1 MSQGVLV
8 IEPSATLSNLLVRTL
23 SAGSYSLTS
32 VTHDFEE
39 ALTLIKESVER
50 ERPFDAIILGV
61 PPRVANPIKPLLKF
75 LQRQGPASKIPF
87 LLVIHD
93 KHVILER
100 WADNRGHSAIVPWQR
115 FSQIPAI
122 LTGMIPEPTPKKA
135 SASDE
140 PDASAVSVLFV
151 DDSQSARYAY
161 RQLLESRGFP
171 VDVASTVA
179 GAETMAAQGDYD
191 LMIVDY
197 YLPDGTGDEL
207 CRRIR
212 NLPNCAGA
220 TLAIITGSYRETII
234 KSCLEAG
241 AIECM
246 FKNEAKELFI
256 TRVASIARGILTR
269 KSVEAERQRLDGIL
283 GSVGDGVYGV
293 STSGE
298 ITFINPTGVRLL
310 GYAEEAELVGELAA
324 DSLHHDDADHNDRLE
339 DCYRSGHALSGME
352 TMFKH
357 RRGHPLPV
365 ECTVFPLSIKQQRK
379 GAVVVFRDISE
390 RKSVDQLRWEVSH
403 DSLTGLANRRHFSQ
417 HLDRQL
423 ERLHEE
429 GGYDALLCV
438 DIDRFRDIIESGGEA
453 EGDRVLAEVA
463 ERLGT
468 RLRDRDLLARLEADR
483 FALLLSRIQ
492 LSTLFTIADEFRG
505 VLAEVQAERFGV
517 RRPVTGSIGV
527 VILTRM
533 TPSAEY
539 ALEHAR
545 IACDHAKKK
554 GRNQTHIYLS
564 EEDTRTARELESG
577 WEDRFKDAIRNDRFV
592 FLAQP
597 ITPIDSSPTLQ
608 LVDEAGN
615 VVKEEPR
622 ELIFELL
629 LRMVSR
635 DGQWVSPNVFV
646 PLAERVNMVQ
656 EVDLWVIRNALI
668 KLEEMAAE
676 NYNVCLTV
684 NISNVTLQ
692 DLDALRLIRDVIE
705 SRRMEPNRLIFEVTE
720 TSEMASLHSARK
732 FMLELRK
739 LGCRFALDD
748 FGTGF
753 SSFTHLKHLPVDF
766 IKIDGMFVQAMVNDD
781 VDRTMV
787 NSITSM
793 AHALGLATIAEHVDS
808 EETLEAVRLA
818 EVDFVQGHYLGEPML
833 LDTLDLDAMLEAQR
847 PPAAGDQSSGSG
859 GHG

>member
-23 SAGSYSLTS
+23 SAGGYSLTT
-32 VTHDFEE
+32 VTHNFEE
-39 ALTLIKESVER
+39 ALTLLRDAVASQ
-50 ERPFDAIILGV
+50 RPYDAIILGV
-61 PPRVANPIKPLLKF
+61 PPRVANPIKPLLRY
-75 LQRQGPASKIPF
+75 LQAEPAAVIPF
-87 LLVIHD
+87 VLLIHD
-93 KHVILER
+93 KHVILEK

-115 FSQIPAI
+115 FSQIPAN
-122 LTGMIPEPTPKKA
+122 LSAMIPE
-135 SASDE
+135 SVVGESRVSDA
-140 PDASAVSVLFV
+140 DTSGVSVLFV

-171 VDVASTVA
+171 VDVASSVTE
-179 GAETMAAQGDYD
+179 AEAKAAQGDYD

-212 NLPNCAGA
+212 QLPNCASA
-220 TLAIITGSYRETII
+220 TLAIITGSYRESII

-241 AIECM
+241 AVECM

-256 TRVASIARGILTR
+256 TRVAAIARAILTR
-269 KSVEAERQRLDGIL
+269 KSVESERQRLNGIL

-310 GYAEEAELVGELAA
+310 GFSEEGQLVGKSASA
-324 DSLHHDDADHNDRLE
+324 QLHPGDADQNGLLAG
-339 DCYRSGHALSGME
+339 CYRSGESRSGLE
-352 TMFKH
+352 VVFVH
-357 RRGHPLPV
+357 REGDPLPV
-365 ECTVFPLSIKQQRK
+365 ECTVFPLSIEQQHK

-403 DSLTGLANRRHFSQ
+403 DPLTGLANRRHFSQ

-423 ERLHEE
+423 ERLHED

-438 DIDRFRDIIESGGEA
+438 DIDRFRDIVESGGEI
-453 EGDRVLAEVA
+453 EGDRVLAEVS
-463 ERLGT
+463 ERLAT
-468 RLRDRDLLARLEADR
+468 RLRDRDMLARLEADR

-527 VILTRM
+527 VILTRK

-545 IACDHAKKK
+545 VACDQAKKK

-597 ITPIDSSPTLQ
+597 ITPIESTPALEV
-608 LVDEAGN
+608 VDEDGN
-615 VVKEEPR
+615 AILQKPR

-668 KLEEMAAE
+668 KLEEMKAADQ
-676 NYNVCLTV
+676 NVCLTV

-692 DLDALRLIRDVIE
+692 DEDSLRLIRDVIE
-705 SRRMEPNRLIFEVTE
+705 SRRVDPSRLIFEVTE
-720 TSEMASLHSARK
+720 TAEMASLHSARK

-793 AHALGLATIAEHVDS
+793 AHALGLSTIAEHVDS
-808 EETLEAVRLA
+808 EETLEAVRSA
-818 EVDFVQGHYLGEPML
+818 EVDFVQGHYLGEPVL
-833 LDTLDLDAMLEAQR
+833 LDGLDLTAMLASKN
-847 PPAAGDQSSGSG
+847 PAPDAS
-859 GHG
+859 

>member
-8 IEPSATLSNLLVRTL
+8 IEQSATLSNLMVRTL
-23 SAGSYSLTS
+23 SAGGYRLSSATRNFDRALELLRDS
-32 VTHDFEE
+32 VT
-39 ALTLIKESVER
+39 R
-50 ERPFDAIILGV
+50 NRPFDAVLLGV
-61 PPRVANPIKPLLKF
+61 PPRQANPIKPVLKF
-75 LQRQGPASKIPF
+75 LQNPGAPSQIPF
-87 LLVIHD
+87 ILVIHD
-93 KHVILER
+93 KHEILEK

-115 FSQIPAI
+115 FSQVPGI
-122 LTGMIPEPTPKKA
+122 LGNMITQPQSA
-135 SASDE
+135 SAAGESDLKG
-140 PDASAVSVLFV
+140 VNVLFV

-161 RQLLESRGFP
+161 RQLLETRGFP
-171 VDVASTVA
+171 VDVASNVEEAVRKAA
-179 GAETMAAQGDYD
+179 GTDYD
-191 LMIVDY
+191 LIIVDY

-207 CRRIR
+207 CRRIKA
-212 NLPNCAGA
+212 LPNCENA
-220 TLAIITGSYRETII
+220 TLAIITGSYRESII
-234 KSCLEAG
+234 KDCLDAG

-246 FKNEAKELFI
+246 FKNEAKELFV
-256 TRVASIARGILTR
+256 TRVASLAQGIETQ

-293 STSGE
+293 TPAGE
-298 ITFINPTGVRLL
+298 ITFINPTGVQLL
-310 GYAEEAELVGELAA
+310 GYTQESELVGQRASEVLHRSETAGEDAA
-324 DSLHHDDADHNDRLE
+324 SLDHS
-339 DCYRSGHALSGME
+339 YRSGEALRGTE
-352 TMFKH
+352 TVFAH

-365 ECTVFPLSIKQQRK
+365 ECTVFPLSIEQERR

-390 RKSVDQLRWEVSH
+390 RKSVEQLRWEVSH
-403 DSLTGLANRRHFSQ
+403 DPLTGLANRRHFSQ

-429 GGYDALLCV
+429 GGYDALLLV
-438 DIDRFRDIIESGGEA
+438 DIDRFGDLVESAGDA

-463 ERLGT
+463 ERLAT
-468 RLRDRDLLARLEADR
+468 RLRDRDLLARLEDDR

-492 LSTLFTIADEFRG
+492 LPTLFTIADEFRG
-505 VLAEVQAERFGV
+505 VLSEVEADRFGV

-527 VILTRM
+527 VILTRV

-545 IACDHAKKK
+545 IACEQAKKK

-564 EEDTRTARELESG
+564 EEDSRTARELESG

-597 ITPIDSSPTLQ
+597 IIPIDSGPALQ
-608 LVDEAGN
+608 LVDEDGN
-615 VVKEEPR
+615 VREEKPT

-629 LRMVSR
+629 LRMVSK

-656 EVDLWVIRNALI
+656 EVDLWVIRNAAK
-668 KLEEMAAE
+668 KLEAFDKAE
-676 NYNVCLTV
+676 ATDVCLTV

-692 DLDALRLIRDVIE
+692 DPDALRLIRDVIE
-705 SRRMEPNRLIFEVTE
+705 SRRIDPRRLIFEVTE
-720 TSEMASLHSARK
+720 TAEMASMHSARK
-732 FMLELRK
+732 FMLELKK

-753 SSFTHLKHLPVDF
+753 SSFSHLKHLPVDF

-808 EETLEAVRLA
+808 QDTLEAVCRA
-818 EVDFVQGHYLGEPML
+818 EVDFVQGHHFGEPQL
-833 LDTLDLDAMLEAQR
+833 LDTLDLETLIAQAR
-847 PPAAGDQSSGSG
+847 PGDQQANVD
-859 GHG
+859 

>member
-1 MSQGVLV
+1 MVSQGVLV

-23 SAGSYSLTS
+23 SAGNYSLTT
-32 VTHDFEE
+32 VTRDFEE
-39 ALTLIKESVER
+39 ALTLLR
-50 ERPFDAIILGV
+50 EAVSQHRPYDAIVLGV
-61 PPRVANPIKPLLKF
+61 PPRVANPIKPLLKY
-75 LQRQGPASKIPF
+75 LQTEPASRIPF
-87 LLVIHD
+87 VLVIHD

-115 FSQIPAI
+115 FSQIPAN
-122 LTGMIPEPTPKKA
+122 LAAMIAQPSKGGAQVTQ
-135 SASDE
+135 
-140 PDASAVSVLFV
+140 PDTSAVSVLFI

-171 VDVASTVA
+171 VDVASSVHE
-179 GAETMAAQGDYD
+179 AEAKAAAGDYD

-207 CRRIR
+207 CRRLR
-212 NLPNCAGA
+212 QLPNCASA
-220 TLAIITGSYRETII
+220 TLAIITGSYRESII

-241 AIECM
+241 AVECM

-256 TRVASIARGILTR
+256 TRVGAIARAILTR
-269 KSVEAERQRLDGIL
+269 KSVESERQRLDGIL

-293 STSGE
+293 STNGD
-298 ITFINPTGVRLL
+298 ITFINPTGVKLL
-310 GYAEEAELVGELAA
+310 GFSEEAELVGESAA
-324 DSLHHDDADHNDRLE
+324 EKLHHGDNEPTGVLSE
-339 DCYRSGHALSGME
+339 SYQNGESLSGVE
-352 TMFKH
+352 AVFVH

-365 ECTVFPLSIKQQRK
+365 ECTVFPLSIEQQHK

-403 DSLTGLANRRHFSQ
+403 DPLTGLANRRHFSQ

-423 ERLHEE
+423 ERLHED
-429 GGYDALLCV
+429 GGYDALLCI
-438 DIDRFRDIIESGGEA
+438 DIDRFRDIVESGGDT

-483 FALLLSRIQ
+483 FALLLARIQ

-505 VLAEVQAERFGV
+505 ILAEVQADRFGV

-527 VILTRM
+527 VILTRK

-545 IACDHAKKK
+545 VACDQAKKK

-577 WEDRFKDAIRNDRFV
+577 WEERFKDAIRNDRFV

-597 ITPIDSSPTLQ
+597 ITPIDSTPALEV
-608 LVDEAGN
+608 VDDAGN
-615 VVKEEPR
+615 VITSKPR

-668 KLEEMAAE
+668 KLEQMTV
-676 NYNVCLTV
+676 NNQNICLTV

-692 DLDALRLIRDVIE
+692 DADALRLIRDVIE
-705 SRRMEPNRLIFEVTE
+705 SRRIDPRRLIFEVTE
-720 TSEMASLHSARK
+720 TAEMASLHSARK

-753 SSFTHLKHLPVDF
+753 SSFSHLKHLPVDF

-808 EETLEAVRLA
+808 EQTLEAVRTA
-818 EVDFVQGHYLGEPML
+818 EVDFVQGHYLGEPVL
-833 LDTLDLDAMLEAQR
+833 LDGLDLDALL
-847 PPAAGDQSSGSG
+847 AGDTSSLQTSSSESE
-859 GHG
+859 